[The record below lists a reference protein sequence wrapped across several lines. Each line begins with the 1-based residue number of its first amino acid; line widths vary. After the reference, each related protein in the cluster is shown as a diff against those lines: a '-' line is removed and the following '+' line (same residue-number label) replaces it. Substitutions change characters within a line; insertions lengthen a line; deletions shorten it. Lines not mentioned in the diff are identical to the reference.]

1 MQETIVMSEEKSR
14 GPVMIIGGGIA
25 GIQAALSLSG
35 AGYGVHLVERSAS
48 LGGMLPSLH
57 RIYPLCACCKLDP
70 RIAACDQDPNIEVL
84 LDTQLLELTGN
95 VGDFKATLETG
106 GEKKQLSVNAIILA
120 AGIETFDP
128 AGQDTYPYGLNPNV
142 ITSVEYEQLQKPL
155 GPNGGILKRPSDGKK
170 PERIAWLQCV
180 GSRDINHCDAPYCSS
195 VCCMYAL
202 KEAVNTKAYDE
213 DIETTIFYMDM
224 RTHGKNYEDYLNDA
238 IESDVRLIRS
248 RVHTVDTDTGSDNL
262 MISYAD
268 EKGEGHT
275 ESFDMVVLSV
285 GLKPSSQTE
294 QIAGMAGLNLTPD
307 QFIGTEPFKPVTT
320 NIPGIFVCGGAIGPN
335 DIGQS
340 ITQAAAAVSE
350 VAAVVNPE
358 PFSSPE
364 KYPEPLTDDGQAPA
378 ILLAW
383 QLCPDM
389 PVSIGEQIDAY
400 ASKAPGVAA
409 TFGVNGDMR
418 MTLSAKIKETGANR
432 LVFASCTPVIHENLL
447 REALKLAGLNPYLYE
462 MIDLRNLDENAPNTQ
477 LQDRIRM
484 GIARAGFL
492 TAPALQQVPVTKSA
506 LVVGGGIA
514 GLESALS
521 LSGEGCPVTLVE
533 KEQAL
538 GGNGSHIRKTW
549 QGHDV
554 QSYLKNL
561 VDAVLNDENIT
572 VMTETILKSNR
583 GFAGSFVT
591 TVNEKG
597 SVKEISSGAVVLAPG
612 GMARKPDA
620 YLYGQ
625 HKNVMI
631 WSELDQ
637 RLMEDPASFE
647 KTDTAVFIQCVG
659 SRGDLGCAHCSN
671 VCCSFSVRSA
681 IDLKAQNPD
690 MNVYILYRDMRTFG
704 ERELIYR
711 EAREKGVIFI
721 RYELENKPEVTA
733 AGDRLNVVVHDQ
745 VLQKPILLEADLVSL
760 QTAILGTN
768 NAGLAEI
775 FGLDL
780 DKNGFFAE
788 SPEKLRPVDTAKEGI
803 YIAGMAA
810 YPKGVTESIAQ
821 GKAAS
826 ARALELLSQ
835 DTVEVGGMV
844 ADVNTEKCAVCCTC
858 VRTCPFEVP
867 VIDREI
873 GAAFIDASLCR
884 GCGMCVAECPG
895 KAIFMANC
903 SDQMLT
909 EAPSVLLATQ

>member
-1 MQETIVMSEEKSR
+1 MSEEKPR
-14 GPVMIIGGGIA
+14 GPVMVIGGGIA

-35 AGYGVHLVERSAS
+35 AGYGVHLIERTAS

-84 LDTQLLELTGN
+84 LDTQLVELSGK

-106 GEKKQLSVNAIILA
+106 GEKKEVSVGAVILA

-128 AGQDTYPYGLNPNV
+128 TGQVTYPYGLNPNV
-142 ITSVEYEQLQKPL
+142 VTSVEYEQLQKPL
-155 GPNGGILKRPSDGKK
+155 GPNGGILKKPSDGQK
-170 PERIAWLQCV
+170 PEKIAWLQCV

-202 KEAVNTKAYDE
+202 KEAVNTKEFDE

-224 RTHGKNYEDYLNDA
+224 RTHGKNFEDYLNSA
-238 IESDVRLIRS
+238 VEKDVRLIRS
-248 RVHTVDTDTGSDNL
+248 RVHTVDNETGSDKL
-262 MISYAD
+262 LISYAD

-275 ESFDMVVLSV
+275 EDFDMVVLSV

-294 QIAGMAGLNLTPD
+294 ALANIMGLNLTPD
-307 QFIGTEPFKPVTT
+307 KFIGNEPFKPVTT
-320 NIPGIFVCGGAIGPN
+320 NVPGIFVCGGTTGPN

-340 ITQAAAAVSE
+340 IVQAAASASE
-350 VAAVVNPE
+350 VAAVIDPE
-358 PFSSPE
+358 PFTAPE
-364 KYPEPLTDDGQAPA
+364 TYPEPSADDGKDPA
-378 ILLAW
+378 ILFAW

-389 PVSIGEQIDAY
+389 ASGIGEKIDAY

-409 TFGVNGDMR
+409 TFGVTGDIR

-447 REALKLAGLNPYLYE
+447 QEALKLAGLNPYLYE
-462 MIDLRNLDENAPNTQ
+462 MVDLRNLDENASETQ

-484 GIARAGFL
+484 GVVRAGFL
-492 TAPALQQVPVTKSA
+492 SAPALQQVPVTKSA

-514 GLESALS
+514 GLESALA
-521 LSGEGCPVTLVE
+521 LSRKGVPVTVVE
-533 KEQAL
+533 KGQAL
-538 GGNGSHIRKTW
+538 GGNGVHIRKTW

-554 QSYLKNL
+554 QAHLKEL
-561 VDAVLNDENIT
+561 VDAAGQDENIT
-572 VMTETILKSNR
+572 VMTEATVKANR
-583 GFAGSFVT
+583 GFGGSFVT
-591 TVNEKG
+591 TVLQNGSEKE
-597 SVKEISSGAVVLAPG
+597 VASGAVILAPG
-612 GMARKPDA
+612 GEARKPNA

-625 HKNVMI
+625 HENVLL

-637 RLMEDPASFE
+637 KLINDPASVE
-647 KTDTAVFIQCVG
+647 KADTAVFIQCVG
-659 SRGDLGCAHCSN
+659 SRGDMGCAHCSN
-671 VCCSFSVRSA
+671 VCCSFSVRAA
-681 IDLKAQNPD
+681 IDLKAKNPD
-690 MNVYILYRDMRTFG
+690 MNIYILYRDMRTFG

-721 RYELENKPEVTA
+721 RYELDKKPEVQA
-733 AGDRLNVVVHDQ
+733 AGDKLNVVVFDQ
-745 VLQKPILLEADLVSL
+745 VLQNSILLEADIVSL
-760 QTAILGTN
+760 QTAILGSQN
-768 NAGLAEI
+768 GELADI
-775 FGLDL
+775 FGVDL
-780 DKNGFFAE
+780 DVNGFFAE
-788 SPEKLRPVDTAKEGI
+788 SPEKLRPVDTTQKGI
-803 YIAGMAA
+803 FMAGMAA
-810 YPKGVTESIAQ
+810 YPKGVSESIAQ

-826 ARALELLSQ
+826 ARALELLSR
-835 DTVEVGGMV
+835 DTVQVGGLV

-858 VRTCPFEVP
+858 VRTCPFNVP

-895 KAIFMANC
+895 KAIFMASC

-909 EAPSVLLATQ
+909 EAPSVLLANR